1 MRHEILR
8 LTQRTMAVYLGL
20 AIEDMVT
27 AVEIPPAHDDA
38 RAGDSASAVRT
49 RQPGRGVRGHTGR
62 RGLLAGRP
70 GDSLYILRA
79 SVL

>member
-1 MRHEILR
+1 MRHEIL
-8 LTQRTMAVYLGL
+8 LLPQRTTAIYLGR

-27 AVEIPPAHDDA
+27 AVEIPPGRDDTQA
-38 RAGDSASAVRT
+38 EDSASAVSARHL
-49 RQPGRGVRGHTGR
+49 GRGGRGHTGR